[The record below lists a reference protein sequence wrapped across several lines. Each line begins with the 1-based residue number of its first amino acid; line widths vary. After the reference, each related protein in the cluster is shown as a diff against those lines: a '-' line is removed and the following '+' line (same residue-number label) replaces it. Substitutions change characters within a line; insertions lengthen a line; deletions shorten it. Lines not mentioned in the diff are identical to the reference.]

1 MSTLYIFFGAQ
12 IAEAVRGASREGHTL
27 EPILLADGATFVLPA
42 NVLADPGHASRS
54 KILCTLPQRE
64 VGPEEWQVDPKF

>member
-1 MSTLYIFFGAQ
+1 MTLYILLDAN
-12 IAEAVRGASREGHTL
+12 AAAAVRGMSSEGHTL
-27 EPILLADGATFVLPA
+27 EPVLLADGATFVLPA

-54 KILCTLPQRE
+54 EILCTLPQRE